1 MEGEL
6 EEDSD
11 SLDKNQMMG
20 KWEEW
25 GIPAKWT
32 EHINIL
38 GREEIDLFSE
48 LIGDDSSQ
56 VNKGECKIRQCWRNR
71 QEPDHIGFML

>member
-1 MEGEL
+1 MEGAL

-11 SLDKNQMMG
+11 ILDKNQE

-38 GREEIDLFSE
+38 GREDFDLISE
-48 LIGDDSSQ
+48 LIGDESGQ
-56 VNKGECKIRQCWRNR
+56 VNKGECRIGQCWRNR
-71 QEPDHIGFML
+71 HWPDHIGFMP

>member
-11 SLDKNQMMG
+11 ILDTNQMMG

-25 GIPAKWT
+25 GILGKWT

-38 GREEIDLFSE
+38 GREDFDLFSE
-48 LIGDDSSQ
+48 LTDDDSSQ
-56 VNKGECKIRQCWRNR
+56 VNEGEYRIRQCWRNR
-71 QEPDHIGFML
+71 QGPDHIGFMP